1 MLAAVQAL
9 LAKLLAWLPISHMQ
23 RFGPP
28 DVEKH
33 TETDKETTSSK
44 RRKYDENNFAI
55 GFT

>member
-9 LAKLLAWLPISHMQ
+9 LAKLLAWLPISQMQ